1 MYRFKVVQGTALK
14 PVRTNAALA
23 KNIETIHDSFLRA
36 LQMNPALMEKNMALK
51 LTIIGSGP
59 GGHTAAFAAASAG
72 AEVTLI
78 ERGHIGGTCLN
89 QGCIPTKAL
98 RASTD
103 ALEAARRLSEYGII
117 MPGTPIPDLMAMQER
132 KNKIVSA
139 LRAGLEKTAASHKIR
154 LERGNARLIS
164 PTLVRVTR
172 ENGETIDIE
181 SERIILAMG
190 STPFDLPG
198 MAPDNETILNSNQAL
213 ELKNI
218 PERLLI
224 VGGGVIGCE
233 FACIFQALGTK
244 VTIVQGAERLLAA
257 PGLDADI
264 SRLLQRE
271 MKKRKIN
278 VILGATVSGTEKN
291 NGENVA
297 RLAPSSFV
305 NPEVAATLPPIP
317 EHVSFDKMLITV
329 GRAANSKDMGLEEAG
344 VALDSRGW
352 VITDEYLRTS
362 VPNIYAIGDIL
373 GPKCVMLA
381 HVAAHEAFVTVANCL
396 GGSEKMDYSVVPSGI
411 FTSPEIASVGLS
423 EEEAQKQGIVT
434 ASSTVLMRTLGKA
447 HAMGEV
453 TGQIKIVA
461 EKEGGK
467 LLGVHM
473 MGAHATDIVGEA
485 ALALR
490 LGATASDLAAT
501 IHAHPTL
508 TEGVFE
514 AAVQLAGWPYIKKNN
529 A

>member
-1 MYRFKVVQGTALK
+1 
-14 PVRTNAALA
+14 
-23 KNIETIHDSFLRA
+23 
-36 LQMNPALMEKNMALK
+36 MALK

-72 AEVTLI
+72 AQVTLI
-78 ERGHIGGTCLN
+78 ERGHMGGTCLN

-98 RASTD
+98 RASAD
-103 ALEAARRLSEYGII
+103 ALDAARRLSEYGIS
-117 MPGTPIPDLMAMQER
+117 MPGTPVPDFAAIQER
-132 KNKIVSA
+132 KNKIVAA
-139 LRAGLEKTAASHKIR
+139 LRTGLEKNMAAHKVR
-154 LERGNARLIS
+154 VERGDARLIS
-164 PTLVRVTR
+164 PNLVRVVHQ
-172 ENGETIDIE
+172 NGESTDIE
-181 SERIILAMG
+181 SDKIILAMG
-190 STPFDLPG
+190 SKPFDLPG

-213 ELKNI
+213 ELAAI
-218 PERLLI
+218 PKRLVI

-233 FACIFQALGTK
+233 FGCIFQSLGTE

-278 VILGATVSGTEKN
+278 VILGATVSGVEKN
-291 NGENVA
+291 GAEKTA
-297 RLAPSSFV
+297 LLAPSPFLA
-305 NPEVAATLPPIP
+305 PEISAGLPSIP
-317 EHVSFDKMLITV
+317 ERVACDQVLVTV
-329 GRAANSKDMGLEEAG
+329 GRAANSKDMGLEEVG
-344 VALDSRGW
+344 IKLDSRGW
-352 VITDEYLRTS
+352 VVTDEHLRTS

-373 GPKCVMLA
+373 GPKYVMLA
-381 HVAAHEAFVTVANCL
+381 HVAAHEALIAVANCL
-396 GGSEKMDYSVVPSGI
+396 GGAESMDYSVVPSGI

-423 EEEAQKQGIVT
+423 EEEAQKQGIVVAT
-434 ASSTVLMRTLGKA
+434 STVLMRTLGKA

-453 TGQIKIVA
+453 AGQIKIVA

-514 AAVQLAGWPYIKKNN
+514 AAVQLAGWPYITKNN